1 MPNESQPFFS
11 LKPGYIVLSRA
22 DYDDM
27 VEQRVNSRNDRIDEQ
42 MEADHEISRLHRFLE
57 EKQDEIV
64 MLHNQIEENKR
75 TIETLRHQIFALS
88 TVKEDLMADVRRRD
102 DYLAFL
108 GIKHLY
114 IEWMEERAKEKD
126 LEQEP
131 IDFAINESRE
141 RE

>member
-1 MPNESQPFFS
+1 MKETPP
-11 LKPGYIVLSRA
+11 LIPIPPGYVCISLSE
-22 DYDDM
+22 YD
-27 VEQRVNSRNDRIDEQ
+27 NLHDRLANVKHDLYDEIHRR
-42 MEADHEISRLHRFLE
+42 DKEIGNLHRFLE

-88 TVKEDLMADVRRRD
+88 TVKEDLMADIRRRD

-131 IDFAINESRE
+131 IDFAISESRE